1 MKATLEY
8 ELPEEKRDM
17 EYALKGVDAMI
28 LIDNLLNEIRSAL
41 RHQSGEFRELD
52 EPTLEK
58 IREWVVQESEYRQL
72 PELY

>member
-1 MKATLEY
+1 MKATIEFDI
-8 ELPEEKRDM
+8 PEEKHDL
-17 EYALKGVDAMI
+17 EYALKGVDALI

-52 EPTLEK
+52 DPTLEK
-58 IREWVVQESEYRQL
+58 IREWVAQEIEYRKL